1 MKQIIHLSV
10 HSHLLVLRPKLH
22 CRISQ
27 VRFISSGDKSGKIS
41 QEKEEKV
48 LVDKSGKI
56 PDSATTEKKP
66 DLIVDSAG
74 KKILEL
80 NSTELQS
87 KYLPK
92 HMR

>member
-27 VRFISSGDKSGKIS
+27 VRFISGDKSGKIS
-41 QEKEEKV
+41 EEKEEKI

-56 PDSATTEKKP
+56 PDSATTEQKP

>member
-10 HSHLLVLRPKLH
+10 HSHLVVLRPKLLCH
-22 CRISQ
+22 ISQ
-27 VRFISSGDKSGKIS
+27 VRFVSGDKSVKIS
-41 QEKEEKV
+41 EEKNEKI
-48 LVDKSGKI
+48 LADKSEKI
-56 PDSATTEKKP
+56 TDSATTEKKP
-66 DLIVDSAG
+66 ALEVDSAV